1 MRIAYDPKLLEE
13 VVFGE
18 ARGNSS
24 LMDEYRRAVEP
35 LYEQSGEREA
45 GYARVH
51 LDLFEKWGFGDRLGD
66 ALREFPVLEEKLE
79 KISIFRTASKKDE
92 RADLTGNVK
101 AVGLRIMPS
110 RFFDPQGMSRF
121 LRHELTHISDMLD
134 DDFGYRNER
143 VGRSPGEEYSIISR
157 YGVLWDM
164 YIDGRLSSLGKET
177 ERGKMERLQEFSLAF
192 PILSHAQKLSGSER
206 IWGGVGLTHDDLLSM
221 AREPAK
227 VLGADVEVPQDLKG
241 VMIPGSPCPLCRFPA
256 HDWGDLSDRGDDDR
270 LMELIRE
277 DFPQW
282 EHNDGICERCLEL
295 YDLKVGVR

>member
-18 ARGNSS
+18 ARGNPA

-45 GYARVH
+45 AYARVH
-51 LDLFEKWGFGDRLGD
+51 LGLFEKWGFGDRLRD
-66 ALREFPVLEEKLE
+66 ALREFPELEEKLQT
-79 KISIFRTASKKDE
+79 ISLFRTASIKDE
-92 RADLTGNVK
+92 RADLTGDVK
-101 AVGLRIMPS
+101 GVGLRIMPS
-110 RFFDPQGMSRF
+110 RFLDPHGMKRF

-134 DDFGYRNER
+134 EGFGYRNER

-157 YGVLWDM
+157 YGVLWDI
-164 YIDGRLSSLGKET
+164 YIDGRLTRLGRET

-192 PILSHAQKLSGSER
+192 PILSHTQKLSGAER

-221 AREPAK
+221 AKEPAK
-227 VLGADVEVPQDLKG
+227 VLGAGAEVPPELKG
-241 VMIPGSPCPLCRFPA
+241 VRIPGSPCPLCRFPA
-256 HDWGDLSDRGDDDR
+256 HDWGDLSDRGDGDR
-270 LMELIRE
+270 LMGLIRE

-282 EHNDGICERCLEL
+282 QHDDGICWRCLEL
-295 YDLKVGVR
+295 YDLKVGVW